1 MAEVTHICQG
11 RDPNP
16 CLACAVDEVRDG
28 IGTVSTRDAAVGH
41 AALRRIYVALVE
53 AEALATRADSAQRGR
68 PKPAE
73 SALEAAWA
81 TLERWQSAA
90 DFRHFVISSQEFYTV
105 DIYDAGSRRSTKP
118 WRLLSDALCE
128 AVEFIVEFMPLA
140 ATPEGT

>member
-1 MAEVTHICQG
+1 MAESEKTKA
-11 RDPNP
+11 
-16 CLACAVDEVRDG
+16 LDEVTFALLQDRETTHQRDEWAPVLKRLH
-28 IGTVSTRDAAVGH
+28 IKF
-41 AALRRIYVALVE
+41 E